1 MVNILGSPV
10 LKSSN
15 KISKF
20 FAPTDSQQKFN
31 EKEVES

>member
-1 MVNILGSPV
+1 MINILGSPV
-10 LKSSN
+10 LESSN

-31 EKEVES
+31 KKEVES

>member
-10 LKSSN
+10 MESSN
-15 KISKF
+15 KISKV

-31 EKEVES
+31 KKEVES